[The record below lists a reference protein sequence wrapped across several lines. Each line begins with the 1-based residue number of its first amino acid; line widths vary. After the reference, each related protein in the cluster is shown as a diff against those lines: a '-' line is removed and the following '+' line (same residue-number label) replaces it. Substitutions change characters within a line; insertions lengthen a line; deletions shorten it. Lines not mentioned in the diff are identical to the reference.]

1 MNIDLWIIAAAALFA
16 GIGYYTGAIQQLSH
30 WIGLAAAYFCAKPLA
45 DALSPAVAARM
56 GWPQPPT
63 AVGLSAAL
71 FPVVLLAAALASRAL
86 LNAVAPG
93 HQRNTPDRVAGLVL
107 GAGKAGALA
116 WVALSIALA
125 FETPLARARPDVEA
139 ALRGSSAAAFT
150 RAHGLFAAGLPPELE
165 KLRALAAGRT
175 DPDLARTLR
184 DDPAL
189 KALLADPALR
199 RALEKGDP
207 SALLANPQIRKLL
220 ADPELAKKLETLA
233 PR

>member
-1 MNIDLWIIAAAALFA
+1 MNIDLCILAAAALFA

-45 DALSPAVAARM
+45 AAAAPALAARM
-56 GWPQPPT
+56 GWPETLT
-63 AVGLSAAL
+63 AAGLAAVL
-71 FPVVLLAAALASRAL
+71 MPVILLGAALAVRAL

-93 HQRNTPDRVAGLVL
+93 HQRNAPDRIAGLVL

-116 WVALSIALA
+116 WVVLSAALA
-125 FETPLARARPDVEA
+125 FETPLARVRPDVEA
-139 ALRGSSAAAFT
+139 ALRGSLAAAFT

-165 KLRALAAGRT
+165 KLRALAAGRS
-175 DPDLARTLR
+175 DPEAARALL
-184 DDPAL
+184 DDRAL
-189 KALLADPALR
+189 KALLADPALKQ
-199 RALEKGDP
+199 ALEKGDP
-207 SALLANPQIRKLL
+207 SALLANPQIKKLL